1 MRVLVTGGAG
11 FIGSHLTDA
20 FLARG
25 DEVIVVD
32 DLSTGRAGR
41 LDDPAWLHKLS
52 ITDAVSL
59 GEIVRG
65 TRPELICHLAS
76 HIDVRTSVDA
86 PAQDAQV
93 NVVGTVNV
101 LEAARGIGARV
112 LFASSGGILY
122 GRNAAIP
129 SREDVLPLPGS
140 PVGIAKYCAEQYIG
154 LYNRLHGTRHSVLR
168 LANVYGPRQDPAGE
182 AGVIPIFCGGV
193 LAGDDPTLYGDGSQT
208 RDYVYVGD
216 AVSAFLAAA
225 DAGRPGTWNIGTGVE
240 ISVLDIVAIIGEVA
254 GHLVG
259 TRPGEPRPGELLRS
273 SLAVDRAAR
282 DLDWQARTPADRR
295 DRPGL
300 PLDRGR
306 RARPREVLARG
317 PGLRRASPPRRAS
330 PRGSGASAG
339 ARPAEREPDRV
350 HDLGWY
356 PGDLGP
362 GEVHDLVARG
372 AQPRVAL
379 QLGTGPGRSLILE
392 RPVGLAD
399 RAVSPPQEVHPADD
413 LAVITDPDLQVR
425 RGETGLVEHGPA
437 EGLQHRLR
445 SGVTER
451 GDLPGPPQAPPPRAV
466 RDDRGELPLRRQ
478 LGVHGRVG
486 DRYPLGEGQCAG

>member
-11 FIGSHLTDA
+11 FIGSHLADA

-41 LDDPAWLHKLS
+41 LDEQAGLHKLS

-65 TRPELICHLAS
+65 TRPELICHLAA
-76 HIDVRTSVDA
+76 HVDVRTSVDA

-93 NVVGTVNV
+93 NVLGTVNV
-101 LEAARGIGARV
+101 LEAARATGARV
-112 LFASSGGILY
+112 LFSSSGGILY

-129 SREDVLPLPGS
+129 SREDVLPLPES
-140 PVGIAKYCAEQYIG
+140 PAGIAKYCAEQYIG
-154 LYNRLHGTRHSVLR
+154 LYNRLHGTRHSIMR
-168 LANVYGPRQDPAGE
+168 LANVYGPRQDPSGD
-182 AGVIPIFCGGV
+182 AGVIPIFCGFV
-193 LAGDDPTLYGDGSQT
+193 LAGEDPPLYGDGSQT

-240 ISVLDIVAIIGEVA
+240 VSVLDIVAIIGQVA
-254 GHLVG
+254 GHPIA
-259 TRPGEPRPGELLRS
+259 TRPGEPRAGELLRS
-273 SLAVDRAAR
+273 SLSVDRVAR
-282 DLDWQARTPADRR
+282 DLDWRARAPLAEGIGRVYRWIEAGAPDRAR
-295 DRPGL
+295 CVVA
-300 PLDRGR
+300 RGR
-306 RARPREVLARG
+306 PPGAPAG
-317 PGLRRASPPRRAS
+317 PGPSGGA
-330 PRGSGASAG
+330 GS
-339 ARPAEREPDRV
+339 AEGHLDRV

-362 GEVHDLVARG
+362 GEVHDLVACG

-379 QLGTGPGRSLILE
+379 QLGPGPGRSLILE
-392 RPVGLAD
+392 RPVGLTD
-399 RAVSPPQEVHPADD
+399 RPVTPPEEVHPADD
-413 LAVITDPDLQVR
+413 LIVIADPDLQVR
-425 RGETGLVEHGPA
+425 RRETGLVERGPA

-445 SGVTER
+445 SAIAEG
-451 GDLPGPPQAPPPRAV
+451 GHLAGALQARPPRAL
-466 RDDRGELPLRRQ
+466 RDDCGKLALRRQ
-478 LGVHGRVG
+478 SRVQGRVSHG
-486 DRYPLGEGQCAG
+486 HPLGERQRAR